1 MPEESCCAIL
11 VAAGNSSRMGM
22 GMSKQFLLLGGKPV
36 IVHTLLAFER
46 AASISSIVV
55 VCRPEDQAAVQCLV
69 DQHAIGKLC
78 AVVAGGATR
87 QRSVAAG
94 LAAVPKE
101 TEYLAIH
108 DGARPLI
115 RPEEIDATVQDA
127 RTYGAAA
134 LCTLVKDTIK
144 MQNTDGF
151 VCSTPDRSSLR
162 AVQTPQ
168 VFEASI
174 IIEAY
179 SRMMEKEQ
187 ITATDDAMAVEQE
200 LHLPVRMT
208 EGSYENIKITTPED
222 LEIAEVFARRC
233 FDAEKQ

>member
-55 VCRPEDQAAVQCLV
+55 VCRPEDQAAVQCLA

-151 VCSTPDRSSLR
+151 ICSTPDRSSLR
-162 AVQTPQ
+162 A
-168 VFEASI
+168 EAPG
-174 IIEAY
+174 AG
-179 SRMMEKEQ
+179 RGTV
-187 ITATDDAMAVEQE
+187 TA
-200 LHLPVRMT
+200 P
-208 EGSYENIKITTPED
+208 
-222 LEIAEVFARRC
+222 
-233 FDAEKQ
+233 

>member
-55 VCRPEDQAAVQCLV
+55 VCRPEDQAAVRCLA
-69 DQHAIGKLC
+69 DQMQLE
-78 AVVAGGATR
+78 VVRRCERGRRPGSALSLR
-87 QRSVAAG
+87 G

-115 RPEEIDATVQDA
+115 RPEEIDAHRTGCPDLWSCRALHVGRRYRLNAEYGWICLFYAGPQLPA
-127 RTYGAAA
+127 RGADSA
-134 LCTLVKDTIK
+134 
-144 MQNTDGF
+144 GF
-151 VCSTPDRSSLR
+151 
-162 AVQTPQ
+162 
-168 VFEASI
+168 
-174 IIEAY
+174 
-179 SRMMEKEQ
+179 
-187 ITATDDAMAVEQE
+187 
-200 LHLPVRMT
+200 
-208 EGSYENIKITTPED
+208 
-222 LEIAEVFARRC
+222 
-233 FDAEKQ
+233 